1 MPERMT
7 NQRRM
12 REPERRRRATGARL
26 SARWEV
32 VVSGILWGEDRR
44 GW

>member
-12 REPERRRRATGARL
+12 REPERRRRATGARF

-32 VVSGILWGEDRR
+32 VSGILRGEDRR